1 MLASLQIRLA
11 GGGAKGELIL
21 LHRSEG
27 HLGAEASFPG
37 GTLVFSRKGLNS
49 LDEDHPHY
57 EW

>member
-37 GTLVFSRKGLNS
+37 GTSVFSHKGLN
-49 LDEDHPHY
+49 
-57 EW
+57 